1 MSQLVRQG
9 PDDFS
14 QQLTVISIFQRFD
27 PVGFHGRL
35 CRWCEATGFRVG
47 DGWSTHRILTM
58 LDDERVLKL
67 GAVLRKTF
75 FKEVSEMAGR
85 GYEHSKNQT

>member
-1 MSQLVRQG
+1 MNQLVRQV

-14 QQLTVISIFQRFD
+14 QQLTMISIFQRFD
-27 PVGFHGRL
+27 PAGFHGRL
-35 CRWCEATGFRVG
+35 CRWCEATGFEVKP
-47 DGWSTHRILTM
+47 DWNTHAILTM

-75 FKEVSEMAGR
+75 FKEVREMA
-85 GYEHSKNQT
+85 KPTPKPDVT